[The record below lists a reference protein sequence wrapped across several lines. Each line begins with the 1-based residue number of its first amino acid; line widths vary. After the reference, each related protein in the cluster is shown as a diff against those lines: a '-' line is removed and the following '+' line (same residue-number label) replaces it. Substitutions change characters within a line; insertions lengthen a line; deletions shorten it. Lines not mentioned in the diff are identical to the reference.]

1 MKKILIISFLT
12 LVSCGNKKEVQQVA
26 EISCGQCK
34 FGMEEPMGCDLAI
47 RFQNKVYFVEGAGI
61 DDFGDAHDKTTG
73 FCSVIRKANV
83 VGAIEEEIFVAS
95 SIILVDDLEKSFL
108 IHK

>member
-1 MKKILIISFLT
+1 MKKIVIISFFI
-12 LVSCGNKKEVQQVA
+12 LVSCGNNKEVQQVA

-47 RFQNKVYFVEGAGI
+47 RLDNKVYFVEGAGI
-61 DDFGDAHDKTTG
+61 DDFGDAHDKITG

-83 VGAIEEEIFVAS
+83 LGAIEKETFVAS
-95 SIILVDDLEKSFL
+95 SITLIDDLE
-108 IHK
+108 

>member
-1 MKKILIISFLT
+1 MKKIVIISFFI
-12 LVSCGNKKEVQQVA
+12 LVSCGNNKEVQQVA
-26 EISCGQCK
+26 DISCGQCK

-47 RFQNKVYFVEGAGI
+47 RLDNKVYFVEGAGI

-83 VGAIEEEIFVAS
+83 LGAIEEETFVAS
-95 SIILVDDLEKSFL
+95 SIILIDDLE
-108 IHK
+108 

>member
-1 MKKILIISFLT
+1 MKKIVIISFFI
-12 LVSCGNKKEVQQVA
+12 LVSCGNNKEVQQVA
-26 EISCGQCK
+26 DISCGQCK

-47 RFQNKVYFVEGAGI
+47 RLDNKVYFVEGAGI

-83 VGAIEEEIFVAS
+83 LGAIKEETFVAS
-95 SIILVDDLEKSFL
+95 SIILIDDLE
-108 IHK
+108 